1 MMFKSN
7 KIQFDEDFNFYSFML
22 TAEFSLFFI
31 FKALNN
37 KKKTNKKRKLI
48 DSHSRHNNR

>member
-37 KKKTNKKRKLI
+37 KRKKKRTK
-48 DSHSRHNNR
+48 NGN